1 MKGAWRSLSPWQ
13 KGAAVALAALGT
25 GLLLALGAVLY
36 YGGVV
41 ADTLDQVTSLGPE
54 TRALGVYVLA
64 EDPAQT
70 LEDAKG
76 YRFAGV
82 EGDPLEGEALSLTGT
97 GELLRYPTAFALAD
111 ALEAGACDA
120 IFLE

>member
-1 MKGAWRSLSPWQ
+1 ML
-13 KGAAVALAALGT
+13 V
-25 GLLLALGAVLY
+25 
-36 YGGVV
+36 
-41 ADTLDQVTSLGPE
+41 
-54 TRALGVYVLA
+54 

-82 EGDPLEGEALSLTGT
+82 EGDPLEGEALSLTGA

-111 ALEAGACDA
+111 ALEGGACDA
-120 IFLE
+120 SF